1 MKISVISVCYNSA
14 GTIADTIRSV
24 QSQTYQ
30 NIEHVIV
37 DGASTDNTV
46 DIARELA
53 DQRTVIGSEP
63 DNGIYDGMNKGI
75 RSASG
80 DVVGMLNSDDMFAD
94 TLALERVA
102 GSFTDIVDCVH
113 GNLVY
118 ADKDDIGKIVRK
130 WESCDYVPGIFG
142 RSWTPA
148 HPTFYCRKDA
158 YNRFGLYRLDY
169 EIAADVELM
178 YRFLER
184 YGLKSQ
190 HIPHTL
196 VLMRAGGVSTQNLR
210 STWVISKEVKRGIV
224 ENGGRFNMLLY
235 LYHKILKA
243 KRQLSVDC

>member
-1 MKISVISVCYNSA
+1 MKISVITTCYNSA
-14 GTIADTIRSV
+14 GTISDTIKSV

-46 DIARELA
+46 EIARELA
-53 DQRTVIGSEP
+53 DERTIIVSEP

-75 RSASG
+75 KLASG
-80 DVVGMLNSDDMFAD
+80 DVVGMLNGDDMFAD
-94 TLALERVA
+94 NLALERVA
-102 GSFTDIVDCVH
+102 GSFTDVIDCVH

-118 ADKDDIGKIVRK
+118 ADKDDTSKIVRK

-142 RSWTPA
+142 RSWSPA
-148 HPTFYCRKDA
+148 HPTFYCRKNA
-158 YNRFGLYRLDY
+158 YERFGLYKLDY
-169 EIAADVELM
+169 EIAADAELM

-184 YGLKSQ
+184 YALKSA

-196 VLMRAGGVSTQNLR
+196 VVMRVGGVSTKNLR
-210 STWVISKEVKRGIV
+210 SMWVNSKEIKRAIV

-235 LYHKILKA
+235 LYYKILKA
-243 KRQLSVDC
+243 KRQLSVN